1 MWIFLVIVT
10 GAAGALA
17 GFYAWTV
24 FQKLLENQIGHPRV
38 KELSNII
45 HGGAMAFLKKEY
57 TWLAPFVAVVA
68 ILLVACLGIGAAFA
82 FILGALHFSRCS
94 FFNLFCNIIAF
105 LHSRFINRF
114 QKAFCFSG
122 GLLNHKYSFY
132 QPRGAALS

>member
-45 HGGAMAFLKKEY
+45 HGGAMAFLKKQRTSTTGFMNSVCPEK
-57 TWLAPFVAVVA
+57 TFE
-68 ILLVACLGIGAAFA
+68 ILRQGISAQDFTACM
-82 FILGALHFSRCS
+82 SK
-94 FFNLFCNIIAF
+94 
-105 LHSRFINRF
+105 
-114 QKAFCFSG
+114 QKAG
-122 GLLNHKYSFY
+122 TIVDDVKTVMHPL
-132 QPRGAALS
+132 